1 MTKDKFAESKEKD
14 YPLFSIPKP
23 YSFDLNEDM
32 IDILRKEF
40 AIEDVASKF
49 MALIKDKT
57 TPEIE
62 KLGQEVF
69 GAYGQKLI
77 KRTIQLGDE
86 YPDRTIE
93 VIMEVVDRSGKQFL
107 IWPHAVQRYIEIAYL
122 STQNFLKLPIVLNN
136 QYDLAYKVPQ
146 CLLFRTI
153 KEKGNSNVANIMTCK
168 HACLKILD
176 TVIHD
181 MGMDAII
188 SMTKANANDGYCEFS
203 ARKI

>member
-1 MTKDKFAESKEKD
+1 MTKDNFAELRKND
-14 YPLFSIPKP
+14 YPLFSVPKP

-32 IDILRKEF
+32 IDILKKEF
-40 AIEDVASKF
+40 SAEDVTSRFATS
-49 MALIKDKT
+49 IQGKT

-62 KLGQEVF
+62 KIGQEMF
-69 GAYGQKLI
+69 ESYGKKFI

-93 VIMEVVDRSGKQFL
+93 VIMEAVDRSGKQFL
-107 IWPHAVQRYIEIAYL
+107 IWPHAAQRYIEIAYL
-122 STQNFLKLPIVLNN
+122 STQNILKLPIVLNN
-136 QYDLAYKVPQ
+136 QYELAYKVPQ
-146 CLLFRTI
+146 CIIFRKI
-153 KEKGNSNVANIMTCK
+153 KERSGSDVASIMPCK

-181 MGMDAII
+181 LGMDAII
-188 SMTKANANDGYCEFS
+188 SMTKSNAGDGYCEFS

>member
-1 MTKDKFAESKEKD
+1 MTKDKFAELRKKD

-40 AIEDVASKF
+40 AVEDIASKF
-49 MALIKDKT
+49 MALIKGKT

-62 KLGQEVF
+62 NIGKEIF
-69 GAYGQKLI
+69 ESYGQKLI
-77 KRTIQLGDE
+77 KRTLQLGDE

-93 VIMEVVDRSGKQFL
+93 VIMEAVDRSGKQFL
-107 IWPHAVQRYIEIAYL
+107 IWPHAAQRYIEIAYL
-122 STQNFLKLPIVLNN
+122 STQNILKLPIVLNN
-136 QYDLAYKVPQ
+136 QYELAYKVPQ

-153 KEKGNSNVANIMTCK
+153 KEKNNSDVANIMTCK

-176 TVIHD
+176 TAIHYL
-181 MGMDAII
+181 GMAAII
-188 SMTKANANDGYCEFS
+188 SMTKSNAVDGYCEFS